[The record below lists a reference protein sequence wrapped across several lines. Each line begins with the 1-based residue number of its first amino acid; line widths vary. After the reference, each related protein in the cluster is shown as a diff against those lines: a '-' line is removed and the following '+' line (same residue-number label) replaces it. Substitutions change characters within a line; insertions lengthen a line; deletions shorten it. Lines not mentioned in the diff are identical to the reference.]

1 MKPKSILFFLSVFL
15 SLVGHGQSGKLF
27 SVDAELSSS
36 IINSV
41 YQDRNGIIW
50 IATEDGLN
58 RYDGSKFTIYKNDKH
73 NPNSLLHNYTRT
85 LFENSKGLFFIG
97 LLNGLQIYDYA
108 EDSFTE
114 VPLILESGDKFK
126 AHVFSI
132 VERKNGDILIGTSG
146 QGLFIL
152 KNENNKYYAKQITK
166 LIPSTTINVLFEDKD
181 QNLWISTQDKG
192 LIRLDN
198 NKQLTIY
205 SHFKEK
211 VGNTVSS
218 ICQDKD
224 GNLYIGNLGKGLYI
238 YDKNIDSFTS
248 IPYLG
253 NPDLPIKTLFLNSQ
267 NKIYIGTDGDG
278 MKIYDPRSKKIIDGN
293 FNVTTFDFTK
303 SKIHSIIEDKS
314 GNLWLGIFQKGV
326 MLLPAQTNKFNY
338 IGYKSIN
345 QNIIGSNCIMSAYE
359 DHEGTLWVGTDND
372 GIYGI
377 STDGNQ
383 KVHFCHTKE
392 ANSVP
397 STIMSIYEDSAHNIW
412 IGSYLN
418 GLAQMDKRTGKCNYY
433 YNLIDN
439 NLNYEQHIYCFAE
452 DKEKNL
458 WIGTMGS
465 GIFSINLITK
475 EIKHYTIFEK
485 MNYRTDINML
495 HNSWVST
502 MLISSDGKLYI
513 GTYDGLGCMDLKTKS
528 FLSTYGKNRLKQGLI
543 VYNILEDSKGTI
555 WFGTSEG
562 LMHIVDNTGKID
574 TYTMENG
581 LPSNIICGIIEDL
594 NNNLWI
600 STNYGISKMNLK
612 DHSFI
617 NYYSDDGLQGN
628 EFSKN
633 VALMN
638 KKGEIVFGGISG
650 ITYFKPEEIINS
662 VKQLNVFITDFY
674 IHDKAV
680 KKGMQSGSYSIID
693 TSVINARKFNLAH
706 NDNSFT
712 IEFSTMDFNN
722 PERVTYLYS
731 MNDNN
736 WISLRP
742 GTNRV
747 TFNNLSAGEYRF
759 RVKAQDYNIQS
770 DTKEVTIIIHPAWYF
785 SIWAKLTYALIT
797 LIIIYIVIQQIRHRN
812 DVRRKILEHAHFEQI
827 NEAKL
832 QFFINISHEIRTPIS
847 LIISPLKKLVS
858 TDKDKDRQKI
868 YAMMSRNAERI
879 LLLINQLMDIRK
891 IDKGQMSLK
900 FEKIEIINFMSDLC
914 SFFDEQVKTKNI
926 RLRFHPDMDELEV
939 WIDPKNFDKVILNVL
954 SNALKY
960 TPENGQIDVYLHSV
974 DNPDCIKKNYYE
986 IIISDNGIG
995 IDEDEVER
1003 IFERFYQAKNSL
1015 SSSTEGT
1022 GIGLHLAR
1030 SIIELHHGSIRAEN
1044 NKDGKGCRFTI
1055 RLPIGKEHL
1064 KAEEITENSI
1074 VGYKHEYIAQSLP
1087 VLSIDDEEIKIK
1099 AKTKHRILV
1108 VDDDAEIRHYISQEL
1123 AADYHIIESTDGK
1136 EALSIVHNRTPDLII
1151 SDVMM
1156 PEMDGITLCRKIRQ
1170 NVNTNHI
1177 PVILL
1182 TAKSKEEDN
1191 VEGLNI
1197 GADAYLIKPF
1207 SIDILKKTVQ
1217 SIIRNR
1223 EILKNNYSGNQQ
1235 QKDKIQKVA
1244 MKSSDERLLERIMIV
1259 INKNI
1264 ANPDLNVEM
1273 LANQIGISRVHL
1285 HRKLKELTNQ
1295 STRDLIRNIR
1305 LQQAAELLATKH
1317 LVVSDVAIAMGFNN
1331 ISYFSNAFKELY
1343 GMSPSAYMEVYLN
1356 KENKDVDV

>member
-1 MKPKSILFFLSVFL
+1 MKPKSILFFLSVFI
-15 SLVGHGQSGKLF
+15 SIVGYAQSGKLF
-27 SVDAELSSS
+27 SVDVELSSS

-73 NPNSLLHNYTRT
+73 NPNSLLHNYTRI
-85 LFENSKGLFFIG
+85 LFEDSKGHFFIG

-114 VPLILESGDKFK
+114 VPLILESGDKFN

-132 VERKNGDILIGTSG
+132 LERQNGDILIGTSG

-152 KNENNKYYAKQITK
+152 KKENNKYYAKQIK
-166 LIPSTTINVLFEDKD
+166 DLIPSTTINVLFEDKD
-181 QNLWISTQDKG
+181 QNLWVSTQDKG

-198 NKQLTIY
+198 NKQMKIF
-205 SHFKEK
+205 SHFKER

-224 GNLYIGNLGKGLYI
+224 GNLYVGSMGKGLYI
-238 YDKNIDSFTS
+238 HDRDSDSFTS
-248 IPYLG
+248 IPYQG
-253 NPDLPIKTLFLNSQ
+253 NPDLPIKTLFLNSR

-278 MKIYDPRSKKIIDGN
+278 MKIYDPESKKIIDGN
-293 FNVTTFDFTK
+293 FKVTTFDFTK

-345 QNIIGSNCIMSAYE
+345 QNIIGSNCIMSVFE
-359 DHEGTLWVGTDND
+359 DHEGTLWVGTDID

-377 STDGNQ
+377 SADGDQ
-383 KVHFCHTKE
+383 KVHFRHTKE

-397 STIMSIYEDSAHNIW
+397 STIMSIYEDSDHNLW
-412 IGSYLN
+412 LGSYLN
-418 GLAQMDKRTGKCNYY
+418 GLAQMDKRTGKCNYSCS
-433 YNLIDN
+433 LIDN

-465 GIFSINLITK
+465 GIFCLNLITK

-485 MNYRTDINML
+485 MNYRVDVNML
-495 HNSWVST
+495 HNNWVSS
-502 MLISSDGKLYI
+502 MLISSNGKLYI
-513 GTYDGLGCMDLKTKS
+513 GTYDGLGCMDLKTRNFS
-528 FLSTYGKNRLKQGLI
+528 STYGKNRLKEGLI
-543 VYNILEDSKGTI
+543 VYNIFEDSEGTI

-562 LMHIVDNTGKID
+562 LMHIADSTTGKVD
-574 TYTMENG
+574 AYTMENG
-581 LPSNIICGIIEDL
+581 LPSNIICGIIEDK
-594 NNNLWI
+594 NKNLWI
-600 STNYGISKMNLK
+600 STNYGISKMNLQ
-612 DHSFI
+612 DRSFI
-617 NYYSDDGLQGN
+617 NYYSNDGLQGN

-638 KKGEIVFGGISG
+638 RKGEIVFGGISG
-650 ITYFKPEEIINS
+650 ITYFKPEEITNS

-712 IEFSTMDFNN
+712 IEFSTMDFNH
-722 PERVTYLYS
+722 PERITYMYS

-736 WISLRP
+736 WISLRS
-742 GTNRV
+742 GTSRV
-747 TFNNLSAGEYRF
+747 TFNNLAPGEYNF
-759 RVKAQDYNIQS
+759 KVKALDYNIES
-770 DTKEVTIIIHPAWYF
+770 EIKEITIVIHPVWYF
-785 SIWAKLTYALIT
+785 SIWVKLIYILIAV
-797 LIIIYIVIQQIRHRN
+797 IIIYIIVQQIRQRN
-812 DVRRKILEHAHFEQI
+812 DARQKIREQTQAKEI

-847 LIISPLKKLVS
+847 LILNPLKKLVS
-858 TDKDKDRQKI
+858 TDKDKDHQKV

-900 FEKIEIINFMSDLC
+900 FQKIEIVNFMNYLC
-914 SFFDEQVKTKNI
+914 SFFEDQVETKNI
-926 RLRFHPDMDELEV
+926 ELELHPDVDELEV
-939 WIDPKNFDKVILNVL
+939 WIDPKNFDKVILNIL

-960 TPENGQIDVYLHSV
+960 TPEGGKIDVFLHIEN
-974 DNPDCIKKNYYE
+974 NPNTVEKSYYE
-986 IIISDNGIG
+986 IIIADNGVG
-995 IDEDEVER
+995 IDESEVER

-1015 SSSTEGT
+1015 SSSVEGT
-1022 GIGLHLAR
+1022 GIGLHLAQ
-1030 SIIELHHGSIRAEN
+1030 SLIELHHGTIKAEN
-1044 NKDGKGCRFTI
+1044 NKDGKGSRFTI
-1055 RLPIGKEHL
+1055 RLPLGKEHL
-1064 KAEEITENSI
+1064 GASEVVENSTI
-1074 VGYKHEYIAQSLP
+1074 EYKYQYASQPLP
-1087 VLSIDDEEIKIK
+1087 VLAIEEDEVKIK
-1099 AKTKHRILV
+1099 AKSKHRILV
-1108 VDDDAEIRHYISQEL
+1108 VDDDAEIRNYISQEL
-1123 AADYHIIESTDGK
+1123 ASDYRIVESVNGK
-1136 EALSIVHNRTPDLII
+1136 EALSIVYKRMPDLII

-1156 PEMDGITLCRKIRQ
+1156 PEIDGITLCRKIRQ

-1197 GADAYLIKPF
+1197 GADAYLVKPF
-1207 SIDILKKTVQ
+1207 SLDILKKTVQ

-1223 EILKNNYSGNQQ
+1223 EILKNSYSGNQL
-1235 QKDKIQKVA
+1235 QKDKIQKVT
-1244 MKSSDERLLERIMIV
+1244 MKSTDERLLERIMII

-1264 ANPDLNVEM
+1264 ANSDLNVEM
-1273 LANQIGISRVHL
+1273 LASQIGISRVHL

-1305 LQQAAELLATKH
+1305 LQQAAELLSTKH
-1317 LVVSDVAIAMGFNN
+1317 LVVSDVAIAMGFTN

-1343 GMSPSAYMEVYLN
+1343 GMSPSAYMEMHLN
-1356 KENKDVDV
+1356 KRSEEV

>member
-1 MKPKSILFFLSVFL
+1 MKPKSLLFFLSVFI
-15 SLVGHGQSGKLF
+15 SLVEYAQSGKLF

-36 IINSV
+36 IINNV
-41 YQDRNGIIW
+41 YQDRNGLIW

-85 LFENSKGLFFIG
+85 LFEDSKGHFFIG

-114 VPLILESGDKFK
+114 VPLILESGDKFN

-132 VERKNGDILIGTSG
+132 LERKNGDILIGTSG

-152 KNENNKYYAKQITK
+152 KNENNKYYANQIK
-166 LIPSTTINVLFEDKD
+166 ELIPSTTINVLFEDKD

-198 NKQLTIY
+198 NRQLKIFSY
-205 SHFKEK
+205 FKERI
-211 VGNTVSS
+211 GNTVSS

-224 GNLYIGNLGKGLYI
+224 GNIYIGNMGKGLYVH
-238 YDKNIDSFTS
+238 DKITDSFIS
-248 IPYLG
+248 VPYPA
-253 NPDLPIKTLFLNSQ
+253 NPDLPIKTMFINNR

-278 MKIYDPRSKKIIDGN
+278 MKIYDPQSMKIIDGN

-345 QNIIGSNCIMSAYE
+345 QNIIGSNCIMSVCE

-377 STDGNQ
+377 SADGDQ
-383 KVHFCHTKE
+383 KVHFRPTKE

-397 STIMSIYEDSAHNIW
+397 STIMSIYEDSDHNLW
-412 IGSYLN
+412 LGSYLN
-418 GLAQMDKRTGKCNYY
+418 GLARMDKRTGKCNYF

-465 GIFSINLITK
+465 GIFCLNVITK
-475 EIKHYTIFEK
+475 QIKHY
-485 MNYRTDINML
+485 DILQKNGYDESTNML
-495 HNSWVST
+495 HNSWVSSV
-502 MLISSDGKLYI
+502 LISSKGKLYI
-513 GTYDGLGCMDLKTKS
+513 GTYDGLGCMDLKSRS
-528 FLSTYGKNRLKQGLI
+528 FVSTYGKSRLIPGLI
-543 VYNILEDSKGTI
+543 VYTIFEDSKGTI

-562 LMHIVDNTGKID
+562 LMYIMDDTGKVAS
-574 TYTMENG
+574 YMMENG
-581 LPSNIICGIIEDL
+581 LPSNIICGIREDQ

-600 STNYGISKMNLK
+600 STNYGISKMNLQ

-617 NYYSDDGLQGN
+617 NYYSNDGLQGN

-633 VALMN
+633 AALMN
-638 KKGEIVFGGISG
+638 SKGEIVFGGVSG
-650 ITYFKPEEIINS
+650 ITYFKPEEITNS
-662 VKQLNVFITDFY
+662 LKQLNVFITDFY

-693 TSVINARKFNLAH
+693 TSVINARKFSLAH

-722 PERVTYLYS
+722 PERITYMYS

-736 WISLRP
+736 WIGLRP

-747 TFNNLSAGEYRF
+747 TFNNLAPGEYNF
-759 RVKAQDYNIQS
+759 KVKALDYNIQS
-770 DTKEVTIIIHPAWYF
+770 DIKEITIIIHPVWYF
-785 SIWAKLTYALIT
+785 SIWAKLIYILIA
-797 LIIIYIVIQQIRHRN
+797 LIIIYMVIQQIRHRN
-812 DVRRKILEHAHFEQI
+812 DARQKIREHTQAKEI

-847 LIISPLKKLVS
+847 LILNPLRKLVS
-858 TDKDKDRQKI
+858 TNKDKDRQKV
-868 YAMMSRNAERI
+868 YAMMGRNAERI

-900 FEKIEIINFMSDLC
+900 FQKIEIVNFMSDLC
-914 SFFDEQVKTKNI
+914 SFFEEQVKTKNI
-926 RLRFHPDMDELEV
+926 GLQLHHHMDELEV
-939 WIDPKNFDKVILNVL
+939 WIDPKNFDKVILNIL

-960 TPENGQIDVYLHSV
+960 TPEDGQIDVYLYV
-974 DNPDCIKKNYYE
+974 ADNPESTEENYYE
-986 IIISDNGIG
+986 IIISDNGVG
-995 IDEDEVER
+995 IDESEVER

-1015 SSSTEGT
+1015 SSSAEGT

-1030 SIIELHHGSIRAEN
+1030 SITELHHGTIKAEN
-1044 NKDGKGCRFTI
+1044 DKDGKGSRFTI
-1055 RLPIGKEHL
+1055 RLPLGKEHL
-1064 KAEEITENSI
+1064 GASEIVDNSI
-1074 VGYKHEYIAQSLP
+1074 VEYKHQYADQPLP
-1087 VLSIDDEEIKIK
+1087 VLSIDEDELKGK
-1099 AKTKHRILV
+1099 AKSKHRILV
-1108 VDDDAEIRHYISQEL
+1108 VDDDAEIRSYISQEL
-1123 AADYHIIESTDGK
+1123 ASEYHIIESINGK
-1136 EALSIVHNRTPDLII
+1136 EALSIVYNKMPDLII

-1156 PEMDGITLCRKIRQ
+1156 PEIDGITLCRKIRQ

-1191 VEGLNI
+1191 VEGLNT
-1197 GADAYLIKPF
+1197 GADAYLVKPF
-1207 SIDILKKTVQ
+1207 SINILKKTVQ

-1235 QKDKIQKVA
+1235 QKDKVQKVT
-1244 MKSSDERLLERIMIV
+1244 MKSTDERLLERIMTI
-1259 INKNI
+1259 INKNL

-1273 LANQIGISRVHL
+1273 LASQIGISRVHL

-1305 LQQAAELLATKH
+1305 LQQAAELLSTKH
-1317 LVVSDVAIAMGFNN
+1317 LVVSDVAIAMGFTN

-1343 GMSPSAYMEVYLN
+1343 GMSPSAYMEMHLN
-1356 KENKDVDV
+1356 KRSEEV